1 MPTYTYECEDC
12 GEIFDEFHS
21 MSETLSN
28 CIKCNSLKIKKI
40 IPKQSPM
47 TIKTNSSKTKVGS
60 IVNEYIKNA
69 TEDLKAQKRGLKTK
83 NYKAK

>member
-1 MPTYTYECEDC
+1 MPTYTYECMVCNEV
-12 GEIFDEFHS
+12 FDEFHS

-28 CIKCNSLKIKKI
+28 CTKCNSLKIKKI

-47 TIKTNSSKTKVGS
+47 TIKRDSSKTKVGS

-69 TEDLKAQKRGLKTK
+69 SEDLRVQKKSLETK
-83 NYKAK
+83 NYKVK